1 MGKIVITSVFDKI
14 SGLLKYD
21 SQIEVDDTELFNVR
35 VVSGDDLEVVP
46 NDNDDFDNFEG
57 EVQGFNETRVKGFQF
72 TEPAEPVE
80 KKKKKRNKK
89 EE

>member
-1 MGKIVITSVFDKI
+1 MGKIVIVSVFDKI

-21 SQIEVDDTELFNVR
+21 TQVEVDDTELFNVR

-57 EVQGFNETRVKGFQF
+57 DVQGFSETRVKGFQF
-72 TEPAEPVE
+72 TEPAEQKEKP
-80 KKKKKRNKK
+80 KKKKTKK
-89 EE
+89 GE